1 MLASFCSYL
10 VIRTFLTE
18 LIWWPSNDQFFKC
31 PWSHCLTMWFFFTS
45 KALSSL
51 GFCDTHPRFNLLP
64 VCLLLCLS
72 DSLHCYFP
80 EFCLNFHFLSLS
92 KSFLAF
98 SLVAR
103 LLPPPHAHHSWLDYS
118 SSGLG
123 HNLFFF
129 WLMTL
134 PFAWSSSP
142 DNPGSSV
149 ILSKPDV

>member
-64 VCLLLCLS
+64 VYSFAFLTPYTVISQSSVLIFIFS
-72 DSLHCYFP
+72 HWAKAFWHSLWWPGF
-80 EFCLNFHFLSLS
+80 FLHHMLITPD
-92 KSFLAF
+92 LITPAQD
-98 SLVAR
+98 LVITF
-103 LLPPPHAHHSWLDYS
+103 
-118 SSGLG
+118 
-123 HNLFFF
+123 FFF